1 MEEKLEEMSVRFAEL
16 EHMLAQ
22 PDIIADQEK
31 WQALAREHAHLSGIM
46 EAYAGY
52 KALAESVKE
61 ARELENGE
69 DPELRELAA
78 LRVENP
84 ELSLRELGGLLH
96 PPLTRS
102 GVNHRLAKL
111 IRLAEET

>member
-1 MEEKLEEMSVRFAEL
+1 MEEKLEEMSVRFEEL

-52 KALAESVKE
+52 KTLAESVKE

-69 DPELRELAA
+69 DPELRMWFWSCVRARAA
-78 LRVENP
+78 RKRRFLP
-84 ELSLRELGGLLH
+84 W
-96 PPLTRS
+96 
-102 GVNHRLAKL
+102 
-111 IRLAEET
+111 I

>member
-1 MEEKLEEMSVRFAEL
+1 MEEKLEEMSVRFEEL

-52 KALAESVKE
+52 KALAESVK
-61 ARELENGE
+61 RRGSWKTG
-69 DPELRELAA
+69 RI
-78 LRVENP
+78 RSCG
-84 ELSLRELGGLLH
+84 SLRH
-96 PPLTRS
+96 RS
-102 GVNHRLAKL
+102 LR
-111 IRLAEET
+111 

>member
-1 MEEKLEEMSVRFAEL
+1 MEEKLEEMSVRFEEL

-78 LRVENP
+78 S
-84 ELSLRELGGLLH
+84 ELAVNLPRLEAIRRI
-96 PPLTRS
+96 TRMWFWS
-102 GVNHRLAKL
+102 CVRARAARKRRFLPW
-111 IRLAEET
+111 I